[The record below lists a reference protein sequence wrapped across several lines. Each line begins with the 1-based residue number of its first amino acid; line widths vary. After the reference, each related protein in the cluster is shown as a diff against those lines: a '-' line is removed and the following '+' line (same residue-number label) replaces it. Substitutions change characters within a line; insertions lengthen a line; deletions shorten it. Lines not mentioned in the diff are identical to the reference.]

1 MRAWLK
7 PRPASR
13 KGRRAVLPL
22 PLDADGHL
30 YVFAYGSL
38 IWRPGFAHLGAEPAL
53 LRGYHR
59 RFCLWSRHY
68 RGTPEAPG
76 LVLGLDRGGA
86 CRGVAFRVGAAAAPA
101 VLAYLEE
108 RENPNGEKVYHRRLL
123 PLSLA
128 SGRVVRGVAYVADRA
143 HPAYARPCE
152 QTTVATIRRGHGR
165 AGANREYLLNTAEHL
180 RALGL
185 RDARLERLARLVAAA
200 D

>member
-1 MRAWLK
+1 MAEGLNG
-7 PRPASR
+7 PLASR
-13 KGRRAVLPL
+13 KGRFALHHHL
-22 PLDADGHL
+22 LDADGHL

-38 IWRPGFAHLGAEPAL
+38 IWRPGFAHQGSEAAL

-59 RFCLWSRHY
+59 RFCLWSKLY

-86 CRGVAFRVGAAAAPA
+86 CRGVAFRVAAPHA
-101 VLAYLEE
+101 AEVLDYLDA
-108 RENPNGEKVYHRRLL
+108 RENPNGVNVYHRKLL

-128 SGRVVRGVAYVADRA
+128 SGRVVRAIAYVADRA
-143 HPAYARPCE
+143 HPAYGRPCE
-152 QTTVATIRRGHGR
+152 QTTVAAIRRGHGS
-165 AGANREYLLNTAEHL
+165 AGPNREYLLNTAEHL

-185 RDARLERLARLVAAA
+185 RDARLERLARLVSGA